1 MRSAGRGSLT
11 VSVTAGGATALAQ
24 IDNFLGE
31 WKNWGQ
37 ERDVLREVNCLVGLK
52 VLQRETEVIGGETTQ
67 DFKQDNVGGAEMQS
81 SIAT

>member
-1 MRSAGRGSLT
+1 M
-11 VSVTAGGATALAQ
+11 SVTAGGATALAQ

-31 WKNWGQ
+31 WKIWGR
-37 ERDVLREVNCLVGLK
+37 ERDVLTELNRLVGLK
-52 VLQRETEVIGGETTQ
+52 ELQRETEEIGGETTH

>member
-11 VSVTAGGATALAQ
+11 VSVTAGGATALAE

-31 WKNWGQ
+31 WEIWGQ
-37 ERDVLREVNCLVGLK
+37 ERDIFREVNRLVGLK
-52 VLQRETEVIGGETTQ
+52 ELQREKEEIGGETTQ